1 MSQNPKAINQAIL
14 SLATSLDLEEVLQN
28 CLESLEQVIPF
39 ETSRIFLLSPNESHL
54 VMAGLRK
61 AGRWDEGVD
70 ISIPA
75 GGGLLL
81 EIRMQKAP
89 VLISKPNSDARLKS
103 WPIMYN
109 TSQWLG
115 LPLVVREDM
124 IGLLALEKSSPGGFS
139 KEDVSSARVFAGQA
153 AIAIQ
158 NAQLFEQ
165 VRQGRERQRL
175 LSRQLV
181 EVQEAERRSI
191 ARELHDQ
198 IGQVLT
204 GLKLV
209 LEMSQRDSDQSR
221 DENIEEALVLVD
233 ELMSQVRELSLSL
246 RPAMLD
252 DLGLLPAL
260 FWQFDR
266 YTTQTQVQVD
276 FQHRRVE
283 GIRFDPEIETAAYR
297 IVQEALTNVAR
308 HAGVTQV
315 TVRLWADDHGLYLQ
329 VEDRGGGFDADS
341 ALATRLTG
349 GLSGMQERANL
360 LGGQLTIDSEPGERT
375 ILSASLPLGS
385 FFERRRKKR

>member
-1 MSQNPKAINQAIL
+1 MQQNAEALNQAIL
-14 SLATSLDLEEVLQN
+14 SLATSLDLEEVLKN
-28 CLESLEQVIPF
+28 CLAALEQVIPF
-39 ETSRIFLLSPNESHL
+39 AAARVYLLSPDDSRL
-54 VMAGLRK
+54 ALAGHRK
-61 AGRWDEGVD
+61 SSGWEEVAD

-81 EIRMQKAP
+81 EIRQQRAP
-89 VLISKPNSDARLKS
+89 VLISEPTGDSRLRAWPVRDDAR
-103 WPIMYN
+103 
-109 TSQWLG
+109 QWLG
-115 LPLVVREDM
+115 LPLVVREDL
-124 IGLLALEKSSPGGFS
+124 IGLLTLDNVNQEGYSNAQVAAG
-139 KEDVSSARVFAGQA
+139 RVFAGQA
-153 AIAIQ
+153 AVAIQ

-165 VRQGRERQRL
+165 VRLGRERQRL

-209 LEMSQRDSDQSR
+209 LEMSQRDTDAAR
-221 DENIEEALVLVD
+221 DENLDEALVLVD

-260 FWQFDR
+260 LWQFER
-266 YTTQTQVQVD
+266 YTAQTQVQVD

-283 GIRFDPEIETAAYR
+283 GVRFDPEIETAAYR

-308 HAGVTQV
+308 HAGVKQV
-315 TVRLWADDHGLYLQ
+315 TVRLWADDRGLYLQ
-329 VEDRGGGFDADS
+329 VEDQGRGFDPDS
-341 ALATRLTG
+341 ALAASLTG
-349 GLSGMQERANL
+349 GLSGMRERANL
-360 LGGQLTIDSEPGERT
+360 LGGQLTIDSDPGERT
-375 ILSASLPLGS
+375 ILSASIPLGS
-385 FFERRRKKR
+385 YFERRRRKR